1 MEGAVNHATTNV
13 CPTDATQSRPY
24 LKAHAAAG
32 RGHSRNP
39 QPSTHNPICAFAL
52 KDVLPH
58 NPPSPFPNPLT
69 SMLRLLPLGFLA
81 LVAFFGAASLHARP
95 DDDSHWQKAYP
106 AAEKGM
112 KRIVIHL
119 DAQKDEFAWKVE
131 LIVGK
136 TVETDGVN
144 HVALL
149 GKVEERPVEGW
160 GYTFYRAEIK
170 PGMVSTLIGVD
181 PSKPKVKQFVTL
193 LPYGPVRY
201 NSRLPIVVY
210 VPEGHE
216 VRYRFWK
223 AEETTRTGEE
233 G

>member
-1 MEGAVNHATTNV
+1 
-13 CPTDATQSRPY
+13 
-24 LKAHAAAG
+24 
-32 RGHSRNP
+32 
-39 QPSTHNPICAFAL
+39 
-52 KDVLPH
+52 
-58 NPPSPFPNPLT
+58 
-69 SMLRLLPLGFLA
+69 MLRLLPLGLLA
-81 LVAFFGAASLHARP
+81 LLTFFSSATLHARP
-95 DDDSHWQKAYP
+95 DDASSWQKAYP
-106 AAEKGM
+106 ASEKGM

-119 DAQKDEFAWKVE
+119 DAQKDEYSWKVE

-144 HVALL
+144 RVALM
-149 GKVEERPVEGW
+149 GKIEERPVEGW

-170 PGMVSTLIGVD
+170 SDGMISTRIGVD
-181 PSKPKVKQFVTL
+181 PNKPKVQQFVTL
-193 LPYGPVRY
+193 MPHGPVRY

-210 VPEGHE
+210 IPEGYE

>member
-1 MEGAVNHATTNV
+1 
-13 CPTDATQSRPY
+13 
-24 LKAHAAAG
+24 
-32 RGHSRNP
+32 
-39 QPSTHNPICAFAL
+39 
-52 KDVLPH
+52 
-58 NPPSPFPNPLT
+58 
-69 SMLRLLPLGFLA
+69 MLRLLPLGLLA
-81 LVAFFGAASLHARP
+81 LLTFFSSATLHARP
-95 DDDSHWQKAYP
+95 SDASSWQKAYP

-119 DAQKDEFAWKVE
+119 DAQKDEFSWKVE

-144 HVALL
+144 RVALM
-149 GKVEERPVEGW
+149 GKIEERPVEGW

-170 PGMVSTLIGVD
+170 SDGMISTRIGVD
-181 PSKPKVKQFVTL
+181 PNQPKVKQFVTL
-193 LPYGPVRY
+193 MPYGPVRY

-210 VPEGHE
+210 IPEGYE

>member
-1 MEGAVNHATTNV
+1 
-13 CPTDATQSRPY
+13 
-24 LKAHAAAG
+24 
-32 RGHSRNP
+32 
-39 QPSTHNPICAFAL
+39 
-52 KDVLPH
+52 
-58 NPPSPFPNPLT
+58 
-69 SMLRLLPLGFLA
+69 MLRLACFVFLA
-81 LVAFFGAASLHARP
+81 LLGCSSIHARP
-95 DDDSHWQKAYP
+95 SDASSWQKAYP

-119 DAQKDEFAWKVE
+119 DAQKDEYSWKVE

-144 HVALL
+144 RVALM
-149 GKVEERPVEGW
+149 GNIEEHTVQGW
-160 GYTFYRAEIK
+160 GYNFYKAQIK
-170 PGMVSTLIGVD
+170 SDGMISTRIGVD
-181 PSKPKVKQFVTL
+181 PNMPKVKQFVTL
-193 LPYGPVRY
+193 MPHGPVRY

-210 VPEGHE
+210 IPEGYE

>member
-1 MEGAVNHATTNV
+1 MPLPSTLG
-13 CPTDATQSRPY
+13 
-24 LKAHAAAG
+24 G
-32 RGHSRNP
+32 RGKPHP
-39 QPSTHNPICAFAL
+39 YHICTIAGYQPKAQHRR
-52 KDVLPH
+52 
-58 NPPSPFPNPLT
+58 
-69 SMLRLLPLGFLA
+69 MLRLLPLGLLA
-81 LVAFFGAASLHARP
+81 LLTFFSSATLHARP
-95 DDDSHWQKAYP
+95 SDASSWQKAYP

-119 DAQKDEFAWKVE
+119 DAQKDEFSWKVE

-136 TVETDGVN
+136 TLETDGVN
-144 HVALL
+144 RVALM
-149 GKVEERPVEGW
+149 GKIEERPVEGW

-170 PGMVSTLIGVD
+170 SDGMISTRIGVD
-181 PSKPKVKQFVTL
+181 PNQPKVKQFVTL
-193 LPYGPVRY
+193 MPYGPVRY

-210 VPEGHE
+210 IPEGYE

>member
-1 MEGAVNHATTNV
+1 
-13 CPTDATQSRPY
+13 
-24 LKAHAAAG
+24 
-32 RGHSRNP
+32 
-39 QPSTHNPICAFAL
+39 
-52 KDVLPH
+52 
-58 NPPSPFPNPLT
+58 
-69 SMLRLLPLGFLA
+69 MLRLLPLGFLA
-81 LVAFFGAASLHARP
+81 LVAFCGATSVHARP

-119 DAQKDEFAWKVE
+119 DAQKDEYSWKVE

-144 HVALL
+144 RVALM
-149 GKVEERPVEGW
+149 GKLEERPVEGW
-160 GYTFYRAEIK
+160 GYTFYRADIK
-170 PGMVSTLIGVD
+170 PGMISTLIGVD
-181 PSKPKVKQFVTL
+181 PNKPKVQQFVTL
-193 LPYGPVRY
+193 MPYGPVRY

-210 VPEGHE
+210 IPEGYE

>member
-1 MEGAVNHATTNV
+1 
-13 CPTDATQSRPY
+13 
-24 LKAHAAAG
+24 
-32 RGHSRNP
+32 
-39 QPSTHNPICAFAL
+39 
-52 KDVLPH
+52 
-58 NPPSPFPNPLT
+58 
-69 SMLRLLPLGFLA
+69 MLRLLPLGLLA
-81 LVAFFGAASLHARP
+81 LVSFYGSAPLHARP
-95 DDDSHWQKAYP
+95 SDASSWQKAYP

-119 DAQKDEFAWKVE
+119 DAQKDEFSWKVE

-136 TVETDGVN
+136 TLETDGVN
-144 HVALL
+144 RVALM
-149 GKVEERPVEGW
+149 GKIEERSVEGW

-170 PGMVSTLIGVD
+170 SDGMISTRIGVD
-181 PSKPKVKQFVTL
+181 PNQPKVQQFVTL
-193 LPYGPVRY
+193 MPYGPVRY

-210 VPEGHE
+210 IPEGYE

>member
-1 MEGAVNHATTNV
+1 M
-13 CPTDATQSRPY
+13 
-24 LKAHAAAG
+24 
-32 RGHSRNP
+32 
-39 QPSTHNPICAFAL
+39 
-52 KDVLPH
+52 
-58 NPPSPFPNPLT
+58 
-69 SMLRLLPLGFLA
+69 RLLLSL
-81 LVAFFGAASLHARP
+81 FFGITALLARP

-119 DAQKDEFAWKVE
+119 DAQKDEYSWKVE

-136 TVETDGVN
+136 TMETDGVN
-144 HVALL
+144 HVALM
-149 GKVEERPVEGW
+149 GHIEERTVQGW
-160 GYTFYRAEIK
+160 GYSFYKVDVKSDGVI
-170 PGMVSTLIGVD
+170 STLIGVD
-181 PSKPKVKQFVTL
+181 PNKPKVSQFVTL
-193 LPYGPVRY
+193 MPHGPVRY

-210 VPEGHE
+210 VPAGYE